1 VPVVIARDTPHHHAA
16 EKAAIAAM
24 NTRLAMPSSA
34 NTSATIV
41 ALKTTPQSLQTT
53 TAVGRPRTDKTA
65 ATTSTAAKTP
75 MTDSKTWALGSA
87 LGRLS
92 PPTSSLGERAAA
104 NRSSAPAANTHHNRI
119 GFGFTPVPND
129 KDHRPADAGEA
140 RYSGSGASTGWAK
153 VSSWPDK
160 QHLLSVK
167 GHDPKRATDKFDFV
181 NVNATQAEA
190 ARRDGVVG

>member
-1 VPVVIARDTPHHHAA
+1 MNITP
-16 EKAAIAAM
+16 EAI
-24 NTRLAMPSSA
+24 SSA
-34 NTSATIV
+34 CWGNGNSENTTSAS
-41 ALKTTPQSLQTT
+41 TT
-53 TAVGRPRTDKTA
+53 
-65 ATTSTAAKTP
+65 
-75 MTDSKTWALGSA
+75 
-87 LGRLS
+87 
-92 PPTSSLGERAAA
+92 
-104 NRSSAPAANTHHNRI
+104 
-119 GFGFTPVPND
+119 PND